1 MSITLKIAAATTIV
15 FTKARALADG
25 MVMQKIGTSFRD
37 SYNLTAR
44 CFRSKGG
51 HTRTKTTVRV
61 PYSVTV
67 DQSTEVGEIF
77 VTVETS
83 APSGAPLNKIGE
95 IAYLVESLGASAEFK
110 ALVAEQSVTFA

>member
-1 MSITLKIAAATTIV
+1 MSISLKIAAATTIV

-25 MVMQKIGTSFRD
+25 MVMQKIGSSFRD

-51 HTRTKTTVRV
+51 HTRSKTTVRV
-61 PYSVTV
+61 PFSVTV

-77 VTVETS
+77 LTIETS
-83 APSGAPLNKIGE
+83 APSNAPLSKIQE
-95 IAYLVESLGASAEFK
+95 LPYLVESLGASAEFQ
-110 ALVAEQSVTFA
+110 ALVNEQSVTFA